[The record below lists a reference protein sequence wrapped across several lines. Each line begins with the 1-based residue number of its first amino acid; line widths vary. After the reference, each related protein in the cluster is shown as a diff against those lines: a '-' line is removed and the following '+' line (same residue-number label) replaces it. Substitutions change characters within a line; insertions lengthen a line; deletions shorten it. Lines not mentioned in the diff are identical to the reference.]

1 MASNRGG
8 KSNTFGTALGVV
20 LSIVFLLV
28 VMFFYP
34 MTQGAKSVDGS
45 IRWWGRVFG
54 GAGSCIVSL
63 GSNCPLN
70 VTNDNEAPSVPGV
83 GGVGGVG
90 TANAGAPANKSPE
103 VVTAYLGA
111 LEELH
116 IAEAEDG
123 KYNPAEWNV
132 WAINSATMCSTR
144 AEVLKAQGA
153 DVTTKDGSSH
163 GCSVTGGTWVSPYD
177 GQTIKVAQGEDVK
190 AIRDG
195 VQIDHVVPM
204 KYAAEHG
211 GKSWTAE
218 EKSQFANDTNQLV
231 AVSESAR
238 RAKGDNSP
246 SKYMPQQSEQCR
258 YSQIWVDT
266 VKKYDLTITKGDKEA
281 LKKGLAT
288 CGQ

>member
-8 KSNTFGTALGVV
+8 KGSTLGTALALV
-20 LSIVFLLV
+20 LSITFLLG

-34 MTQGAKSVDGS
+34 MTQGAKSGEGS
-45 IRWWGRVFG
+45 LRWWGRIFNGV
-54 GAGSCIVSL
+54 ASCVTSL
-63 GSNCPLN
+63 GGNCPLN
-70 VTNDNEAPSVPGV
+70 VTNDNESPELPG
-83 GGVGGVG
+83 GTIGGVG
-90 TANAGAPANKSPE
+90 TAKAGAPANKSPE
-103 VVTAYLGA
+103 VVSAYLST
-111 LEELH
+111 LEGVRV
-116 IAEAEDG
+116 AEAEDG

-132 WAINSATMCSTR
+132 WAINSSTMCSTR

-153 DVTTKDGSSH
+153 EVVTKDGTPT
-163 GCSVTGGTWVSPYD
+163 GCSITGGTWVSPYD
-177 GQTIKVAQGEDVK
+177 GRTIKVTQGEDVK

-195 VQIDHVVPM
+195 VQIDHIVPL

-218 EKSQFANDTNQLV
+218 EKSQFSNDVSQLV

-246 SKYMPQQSEQCR
+246 ANYMPQQSEQCR

-266 VKKYDLTITKGDKEA
+266 VKKYDLTITKSDKEA

>member
-70 VTNDNEAPSVPGV
+70 VTNDNEAPGVPGV

-211 GKSWTAE
+211 GNRGLLKRNHSSPMTRTNLSLYLNQHDELRGIIAPQSTCLS
-218 EKSQFANDTNQLV
+218 KVSSADTL
-231 AVSESAR
+231 R
-238 RAKGDNSP
+238 FGLI
-246 SKYMPQQSEQCR
+246 QSR
-258 YSQIWVDT
+258 S
-266 VKKYDLTITKGDKEA
+266 TI
-281 LKKGLAT
+281 
-288 CGQ
+288 

>member
-1 MASNRGG
+1 M
-8 KSNTFGTALGVV
+8 GTALGLV
-20 LSIVFLLV
+20 LSTLFLLA

-34 MTQGAKSVDGS
+34 MTQGAKSADGS
-45 IRWWGRVFG
+45 LHWWGRVFG
-54 GAGSCIVSL
+54 GVASCVMSL
-63 GSNCPLN
+63 GGNCPLN
-70 VTNDNEAPSVPGV
+70 VTNDNATPDFPSGSI
-83 GGVGGVG
+83 GGVG
-90 TANAGAPANKSPE
+90 TAKAGAPANKSPE
-103 VVTAYLGA
+103 VVNAYIGE
-111 LEELH
+111 LEKLRV
-116 IAEAEDG
+116 AEAEDG

-132 WAINSATMCSTR
+132 WAINSSTMCSTR

-153 DVTTKDGSSH
+153 EVTTKDGAPTS
-163 GCSVTGGTWVSPYD
+163 CSITGGTWVSPYD
-177 GQTIKVAQGEDVK
+177 GQTIKVVQGEDVK

-195 VQIDHVVPM
+195 VQIDHVVPL

-218 EKSQFANDTNQLV
+218 EKSQFANDMSQLV